1 MKGLFSKKSDSK
13 DIALE
18 RLGRVLLRDRA
29 DLKSTLSADML
40 RSLGN
45 DILLTISNYM
55 EFDKNN
61 TEIHIETDDPQEGPV
76 LYVRV
81 PIVKL
86 FKESQVN

>member
-29 DLKSTLSADML
+29 DLSADML

-55 EFDKNN
+55 EFDRDRA
-61 TEIHIETDDPQEGPV
+61 EVHIETTDPTEGPC